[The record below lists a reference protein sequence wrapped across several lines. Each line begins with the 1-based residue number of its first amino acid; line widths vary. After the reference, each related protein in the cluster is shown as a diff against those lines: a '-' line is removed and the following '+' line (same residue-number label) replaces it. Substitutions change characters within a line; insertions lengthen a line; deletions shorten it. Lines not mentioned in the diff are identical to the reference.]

1 MKRIFVMKRSL
12 LFLLFCAV
20 IALSSATLLGGCN
33 QAQPLHVNEVSAD
46 PAAYTGTITVTGVTK
61 GFSRTDPAV
70 FGLVDI
76 KEMQCTSPTC
86 SMPIL
91 PVHFQGKLPAVG
103 DEVRVTGSFVQMQ
116 GGYLFSANDI
126 KVVRHHQIGG

>member
-1 MKRIFVMKRSL
+1 MKRSL
-12 LFLLFCAV
+12 LFVLFCAV
-20 IALSSATLLGGCN
+20 IALSSAALLGGCK
-33 QAQPLHVNEVSAD
+33 QAQPLSVNEVSAD

-70 FGLVDI
+70 FGLMDI
-76 KEMQCTSPTC
+76 KEVQCTSPTC
-86 SMPIL
+86 SMPVL

-126 KVVRHHQIGG
+126 KVVRHHQVGG